1 MRGGPWT
8 GRIVNIMDELALQYL
23 LDDVRTGVCS
33 PDDAVLRLRRLP
45 FADLGFA
52 KVDHHRLLRQGLPEA
67 VYGQGKTAEQCSAIV
82 GELLEDGAAGS
93 TTGGP
98 TAGPIEGSPV
108 ILTRADEVQAARA
121 LADYPG
127 GIRTVTGQATGA
139 DQVRG
144 ALSTVVWRPAGPRS
158 ARTLVI
164 TAGTSDLPVAREC
177 EATLIALGLRP
188 TLLADCGVA
197 GVHRLLASADELAET
212 DAVVVVAG
220 MEGALASLVGGI
232 TPAPVV
238 AVPTSTG
245 YGAALEGVTALLAM
259 HASCAAGIT
268 VVGIDNGFGAACA
281 VARMLP

>member
-1 MRGGPWT
+1 
-8 GRIVNIMDELALQYL
+8 MDEPALQRL
-23 LDDVRTGVCS
+23 LDDVRTGACS
-33 PDDAVLRLRRLP
+33 PDDALYRLRRLP

-52 KVDHHRLLRQGLPEA
+52 KVDHHRSLRQGLPEA
-67 VYGQGKTAEQCSAIV
+67 VYGQGKTAAQCSAIV
-82 GELLEDGAAGS
+82 GELLSAGS
-93 TTGGP
+93 GEEVGDDGGP
-98 TAGPIEGSPV
+98 PV
-108 ILTRADEVQAARA
+108 ILTRADAVQVASA
-121 LADYPG
+121 LSEHPG
-127 GIRTVTGQATGA
+127 GHVTVTGRATGA

-144 ALSTVVWRPAGPRS
+144 DLSTVVWRAAPPRV

-177 EATLIALGLRP
+177 EATLVALGLRP
-188 TLLADCGVA
+188 TLLPDCGVA
-197 GVHRLLASADELAET
+197 GVHRLLASADELAVV

-281 VARMLP
+281 VARMFP